1 VTAAAVGL
9 SRRRRRTGRRLRAAL
24 TPYALVLPGG
34 MWLAIFFVL
43 PMVFML
49 LLSLQT
55 GDVISGFQQTFH
67 FATYWQMLQS
77 YHTELVRSLIYGLI
91 ATVATLVLAYPMA
104 YWIAFRGGSNKS
116 IFLFLTLLPFF
127 VSFVIR
133 TLSWE
138 FLLGDNGLLVGQLKN
153 WGIVSSGFHVLSTPF
168 AVIAG
173 LTYNFF
179 PFMLLPL
186 YVSLERIEKS
196 LVEAA
201 ADLYASRTQAFMRIV
216 LPLSLPGVFAGVL
229 LVFVPASS
237 DFINATILGGTNTT
251 MIGNVIQTEYFTNNN
266 YPGAS
271 SLAFILMAVLLVGIF
286 SYARALGTNDV
297 MDAAGA

>member
-1 VTAAAVGL
+1 VTATAVDLG
-9 SRRRRRTGRRLRAAL
+9 RRRRRGRHLRAAL

-77 YHTELVRSLIYGLI
+77 YHTELVRSLIYGFI

-104 YWIAFRGGSNKS
+104 YWIAFRGGANKS

-138 FLLGDNGLLVGQLKN
+138 FLMGDNGLLVGQLKS

-201 ADLYASRTQAFMRIV
+201 ADLYASRTQAFVRIV